1 MKDNSLVGDFL
12 AGSVETW
19 VQSLDWE
26 DLLEKGM
33 ATHSTS
39 LAWEDMDI
47 GACGLWPMGF
57 HRLDVTEVTA
67 CTHARDVICSP
78 WVLVRQ

>member
-1 MKDNSLVGDFL
+1 M
-12 AGSVETW
+12 T
-19 VQSLDWE
+19 
-26 DLLEKGM
+26 
-33 ATHSTS
+33 THSTS